1 MPGVITAIGTFLA
14 NVGLAAGYSGA
25 VYGTSIAIGASV
37 LVAGTAAIAYG
48 LKELVAI
55 DMPDQDG
62 SRDVTMRSTTEP
74 VKIVYGEAMVS
85 GPISFL
91 GVANTNNK
99 DLYHAIALA

>member
-1 MPGVITAIGTFLA
+1 MPAVISAIGTFLA

-55 DMPDQDG
+55 DMPRRVLFR
-62 SRDVTMRSTTEP
+62 SRLVFWAWLTPTTRTF
-74 VKIVYGEAMVS
+74 I
-85 GPISFL
+85 
-91 GVANTNNK
+91 TR
-99 DLYHAIALA
+99 